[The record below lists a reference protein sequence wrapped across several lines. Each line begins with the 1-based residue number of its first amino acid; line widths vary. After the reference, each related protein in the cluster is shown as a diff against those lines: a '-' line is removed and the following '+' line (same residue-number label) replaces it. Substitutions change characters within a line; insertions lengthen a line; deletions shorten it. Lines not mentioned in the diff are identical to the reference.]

1 MAKNMFY
8 NYDAYS
14 DKVKFTKCCKP
25 CLKEDL
31 CDRQEAEYLYNI
43 KGDFMG
49 IKAKVNSSFKLY
61 FNFTSDDKEG
71 LTNILDNYE
80 IMLDIL
86 DYKYDVVL
94 TLNTIVAED
103 IDECEVL
110 VDLAADNKFK
120 EGIYKLYLYYLENGV
135 KKSLY
140 SNFNTLSIE

>member
-1 MAKNMFY
+1 M
-8 NYDAYS
+8 S
-14 DKVKFTKCCKP
+14 
-25 CLKEDL
+25 
-31 CDRQEAEYLYNI
+31 
-43 KGDFMG
+43 
-49 IKAKVNSSFKLY
+49 
-61 FNFTSDDKEG
+61 KEG
-71 LTNILDNYE
+71 LTNILDKYE

-94 TLNTIVAED
+94 TLNAIVAED

-110 VDLAADNKFK
+110 VDLATDNKFK